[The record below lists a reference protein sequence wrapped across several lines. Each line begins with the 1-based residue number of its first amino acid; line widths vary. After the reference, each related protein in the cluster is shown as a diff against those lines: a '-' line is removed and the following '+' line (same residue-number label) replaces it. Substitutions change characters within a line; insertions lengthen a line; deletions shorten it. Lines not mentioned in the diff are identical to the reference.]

1 MKETHPKNNTK
12 VALVTGGT
20 TGIGKS
26 IVHKLAKKG
35 YVVYASTR
43 KLDSEAVTQLK
54 KLAVIEKLKIFPI
67 KLDLTNSSS
76 IKNAVDEIIENEG
89 RIDILINNAAGGYF
103 SAIEDIEKD
112 KFMASIETNVAGVIE
127 TIKHVLP
134 YMREQRSGKIFN
146 ISSILGFCTV
156 PLNGPYSASK
166 YAIESI
172 SETLATEV
180 KPFGIDVII
189 IEPGDFHSEFIK
201 KAVHAKFDEKSP
213 YYKLYKRQWDKI
225 EAGLGGRD
233 PEMLADKIVEI
244 CHTRNPRLRYMVGRE
259 VLIKKLLH
267 LIMFDDNWIKFL
279 RRFYKW

>member
-1 MKETHPKNNTK
+1 MNKNETKNHTK

-35 YVVYASTR
+35 YITYASTR
-43 KLDSEAVTQLK
+43 KMDSEAVTEIK
-54 KLAVIEKLKIFPI
+54 KLAVIEKLKITPI
-67 KLDLTNSSS
+67 QLDLTKPQS
-76 IKNAVDEIIENEG
+76 IKKSIDEIIKNEG
-89 RIDILINNAAGGYF
+89 RIDILINNAASGYF
-103 SAIEDIEKD
+103 SAIEDIETD
-112 KFMASIETNVAGVIE
+112 KFMESIETNVAGVIE
-127 TIKHVLP
+127 TIKNVLP
-134 YMREQRSGKIFN
+134 HMREQRSGKIFN

-189 IEPGDFHSEFIK
+189 LQPGDFHSEFVK
-201 KAVHAKFDEKSP
+201 KAIHAKFDEKSP
-213 YYKLYKRQWDKI
+213 YYKLYKRQKDKI
-225 EAGLGGRD
+225 ESGTQGRD
-233 PEMLADKIVEI
+233 PEILANKVVEI
-244 CHTRNPRLRYMVGRE
+244 CELKHPRLRYMIGRE
-259 VLIKKLLH
+259 VLIKKILH
-267 LIMFDDNWIKFL
+267 FVMYDDNWIKFL